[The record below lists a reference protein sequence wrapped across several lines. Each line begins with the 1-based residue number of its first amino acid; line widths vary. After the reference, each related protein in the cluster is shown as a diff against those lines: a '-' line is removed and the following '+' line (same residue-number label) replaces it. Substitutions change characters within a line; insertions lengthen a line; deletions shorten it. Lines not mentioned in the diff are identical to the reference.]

1 MKVAAIRQNSA
12 QSRASAAQCA
22 NSSLPANSE
31 QVREFASHSWA
42 QRKQVSIHVCS
53 ASVSMMPTS
62 WGLGRTVA
70 RQLRAIRRD
79 TCPINCSSG
88 SIHYRSHFAVGS
100 AANSV
105 KRSFTPGISRAA
117 FSLYTFLSTSSGK
130 STP

>member
-62 WGLGRTVA
+62 WGLGR
-70 RQLRAIRRD
+70 AIRRD